1 MWKDPVL
8 VKKTL
13 AQNPNIEVFVPNYKE
28 PILPVENG
36 FGLFC
41 NGAWGLTNVGGTYV
55 TINNNAGNFAPA
67 TNNYSAVNFFNRAST
82 FGGGIWVSNM
92 TSAFG
97 NNPLGLGV
105 VWDGSVPVVDN
116 NNGAL
121 TVVPANGHQKFMVM
135 DDPNAGTYSFYVGN
149 NSVLHAIGGI
159 VTGTN
164 TVPAY
169 EHTSGT
175 NIFWST
181 VPCTP

>member
-1 MWKDPVL
+1 
-8 VKKTL
+8 
-13 AQNPNIEVFVPNYKE
+13 
-28 PILPVENG
+28 
-36 FGLFC
+36 
-41 NGAWGLTNVGGTYV
+41 
-55 TINNNAGNFAPA
+55 
-67 TNNYSAVNFFNRAST
+67 
-82 FGGGIWVSNM
+82 M

-105 VWDGSVPVVDN
+105 VWDGSVPVVVN

-121 TVVPANGHQKFMVM
+121 TVAPATGHQKFMVM
-135 DDPNAGTYSFYVGN
+135 NDPNTGTYAFYVDN

-181 VPCTP
+181 VP